1 MPLPWWDVEDL
12 LDDVDLEPNDRTY
25 KLGNL
30 CQRNLRAIRP
40 SNCARLV
47 IHGNPHPFTFHD
59 KYLSDRQRTMLSLAL
74 SMTEPKEKEPE

>member
-1 MPLPWWDVEDL
+1 VSKKPSGDPAKQLRSAFAIIEEHLGRFVIVSEPTHKAESVKPL
-12 LDDVDLEPNDRTY
+12 
-25 KLGNL
+25 
-30 CQRNLRAIRP
+30 
-40 SNCARLV
+40 LV